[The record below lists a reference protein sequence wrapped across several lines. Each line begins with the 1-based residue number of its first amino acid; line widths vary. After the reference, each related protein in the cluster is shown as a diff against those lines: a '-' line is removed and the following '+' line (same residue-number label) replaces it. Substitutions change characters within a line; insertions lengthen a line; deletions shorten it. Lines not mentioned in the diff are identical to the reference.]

1 MKFKEAADKILEFFK
16 NSQVNKT
23 STVWEKMNDNKGW
36 KWVLVLHNLNWGD
49 VEVIHNK
56 IILKADEN
64 KDELL
69 KLQFSYLY
77 DMNCQYRFVDFTD
90 LNDLQSKLEKI
101 ITENKFGVN
110 VKELSRFLINPAIK
124 INDMLYKKGIENY
137 SVFDFDYDPHYSIVP
152 CKIISFD
159 FSFDVNNNTKVHLN
173 LKKEEDQD
181 FIFRFQMNEQFT
193 EIKVVDL
200 KNIEGIIIQFIR
212 NKIIKE

>member
-1 MKFKEAADKILEFFK
+1 
-16 NSQVNKT
+16 
-23 STVWEKMNDNKGW
+23 
-36 KWVLVLHNLNWGD
+36 
-49 VEVIHNK
+49 
-56 IILKADEN
+56 
-64 KDELL
+64 
-69 KLQFSYLY
+69 
-77 DMNCQYRFVDFTD
+77 
-90 LNDLQSKLEKI
+90 
-101 ITENKFGVN
+101 
-110 VKELSRFLINPAIK
+110 
-124 INDMLYKKGIENY
+124 MLYKKGIENY